1 MSNHYVDFAN
11 GEKLIDK
18 KTKQE
23 YKQGS
28 LYLCNNKKES
38 VLEENAYTI
47 FDDES
52 NNVHLFSSDFDS
64 MQEANEIM
72 SKLEKRVKC
81 FIECSDTGLNID
93 STKPTMR
100 IAQKEKDR
108 FSDKFK
114 SIGYFHYISI
124 KIDETIYNLNF
135 MRFYIDE
142 DNKINCIL
150 GCPQFDRCIGKYVN
164 KNGICYPHTAD
175 SEVDQLENIIVSM
188 KKDGI
193 KNYCYNPGI
202 EELHFEKAAD
212 SDYIIYYA
220 FLLAQEFMEFII
232 ENESIN
238 VDNTVKYNLFLHG
251 AKIPF
256 YDYDHDITSRVIFDN
271 RVGLGNYHLAPRDN
285 YLRCHSA
292 NSIDTNLYA
301 IVKSSL
307 LEKYRCKLSR
317 YGNYEPIYRFARIK
331 TKTKY
336 YDLMGFRMA
345 KNNNGTVN
353 CEMESYQ
360 FICADKNAFIDNKQK
375 FKSWQVYPGS
385 LEDGVETLPSM
396 KNPCKNFPDAIVFYH
411 NPKTKFISKNDLNKD
426 EWNKSI
432 EEIVK
437 EFLDFIKVNEGA

>member
-301 IVKSSL
+301 IAKSSL
-307 LEKYRCKLSR
+307 LEKYRCKLSPMVIMNR
-317 YGNYEPIYRFARIK
+317 YIG
-331 TKTKY
+331 
-336 YDLMGFRMA
+336 L
-345 KNNNGTVN
+345 
-353 CEMESYQ
+353 
-360 FICADKNAFIDNKQK
+360 
-375 FKSWQVYPGS
+375 
-385 LEDGVETLPSM
+385 LE
-396 KNPCKNFPDAIVFYH
+396 
-411 NPKTKFISKNDLNKD
+411 
-426 EWNKSI
+426 
-432 EEIVK
+432 
-437 EFLDFIKVNEGA
+437 